1 MAKKKTRRKQVIPEN
16 ETAAARFIRV
26 VTPRVNKAVKA
37 IEVIGFCAGAE
48 YEYDK
53 VQVKQIHDTLV
64 DAMGRIG
71 ERFLGKAEGS
81 GGFAFKD

>member
-1 MAKKKTRRKQVIPEN
+1 MAKKKTRRKQTIPEN

-48 YEYDK
+48 YEYTSG
-53 VQVKQIHDTLV
+53 QVKQIHDSLA
-64 DAMGRIG
+64 DAMEKIG
-71 ERFLGKAEGS
+71 KRFLGHAEGS
-81 GGFAFKD
+81 GGFTFKD